1 MSHGETPKKLHVCV
15 VKKPK
20 HERPKDYCRCCK
32 LSLKLHYDDSWKS
45 ISTENL
51 FKLIMK
57 RESKVR
63 FYLNSLNKL
72 EFKS

>member
-1 MSHGETPKKLHVCV
+1 MSHGETPKKLCV

-20 HERPKDYCRCCK
+20 HERPNDYCRCCK
-32 LSLKLHYDDSWKS
+32 LSLKRHYGDPWKS

-51 FKLIMK
+51 FKLSEK

-63 FYLNSLNKL
+63 FYLKSSNKL
-72 EFKS
+72 ELKS